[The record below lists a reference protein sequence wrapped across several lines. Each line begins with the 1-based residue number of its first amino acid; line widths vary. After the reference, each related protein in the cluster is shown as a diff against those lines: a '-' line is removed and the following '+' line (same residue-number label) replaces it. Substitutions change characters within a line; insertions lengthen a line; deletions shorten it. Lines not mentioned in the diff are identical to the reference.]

1 MKTVKLIFFTL
12 IFCFISVFCFAD
24 DFQIGDV
31 YYNIQGNKIF
41 RFTTTREYAL
51 KRQVDIDTKKIF
63 HSFDEFIN
71 YKESIEQQLKNQ
83 RVLEESNVEYSLGET
98 DENGLTK
105 INLMIKTKDTWNIFP
120 LPKPGYDSNDGFT
133 MKLKLKDYNFFG
145 SMKVFNFDINYRY
158 AQFPNEDKPN
168 EHQLGMN
175 FDFEIPFKAG
185 IFDATWLNEGSI
197 SWALGKAIPDF
208 NLETALNFSYPF
220 KIGSLN
226 WGISQGLTYNDD
238 YLPTNDEFYYTE
250 TFNLSIP
257 FKLYKIENWSEVIL
271 EPYTEFSW
279 NWDNDLFYMKNLTD
293 SILEEDLYGPR
304 FEAGIKA
311 QVGRL
316 DWINNH
322 RKGIISS
329 LAIYQQYNFHTTL
342 GSPGS
347 AIDIKAYY
355 TFNNFLGINSRFRGF
370 VNLNEYIEAGARLRG
385 VIDNSYETKSAL
397 SLNIDLP
404 ITLIRTDWE
413 KWGWTKPKALKF
425 LKYLD
430 FELQLSPFVDL
441 LISNCEANNT
451 IMNFKDGWYT
461 TGLEMIVFPEKMRS
475 LQIRVS
481 FGYDLTSV
489 LPAKVVNKEWRPKS
503 SKYEIFFGAG
513 LFY

>member
-1 MKTVKLIFFTL
+1 MKSIKIFITTL
-12 IFCFISVFCFAD
+12 ILFLISVNIYAD
-24 DFQIGDV
+24 DFRIGDV

-51 KRQVDIDTKKIF
+51 KRQVEIDTKRIF

-98 DENGLTK
+98 DENQVTK

-158 AQFPNEDKPN
+158 AQFPNENKPN

-185 IFDATWLNEGSI
+185 IFDANWINEGSV
-197 SWALGKAIPDF
+197 SWALGRAIPDF
-208 NLETALNFSYPF
+208 NLTTALNFSYPF
-220 KIGSLN
+220 KIGSLD

-238 YLPTNDEFYYTE
+238 YLATNDEFYFTE
-250 TFNLSIP
+250 IFNLSVPLKVYQI
-257 FKLYKIENWSEVIL
+257 KNWSDVVL
-271 EPYTEFSW
+271 EPYMEFTW
-279 NWDNDLFYMKNLTD
+279 NWDKDIFNQNDFTD

-304 FEAGIKA
+304 FEAGLKA
-311 QVGRL
+311 EVGRL

-322 RKGIISS
+322 RKGILSS
-329 LAIYQQYNFHTTL
+329 LSIYQQYNFHTGL

-347 AIDIKAYY
+347 AVDLKAYY

-370 VNLNEYIEAGARLRG
+370 VNLNEDVEVGARLRG
-385 VIDNSYETKSAL
+385 VIDNSYDTKSAL
-397 SLNIDLP
+397 SLSLDLP
-404 ITLIRTDWE
+404 VTLFRTDWE
-413 KWGWTKPKALKF
+413 KWGWTKHKALRF
-425 LKYLD
+425 FKYLD
-430 FELQLSPFVDL
+430 FELQLSPFFDM
-441 LISNCEANNT
+441 LISNCEENDT
-451 IMNFKDGWYT
+451 IMSFKDGWYT
-461 TGLEMIVFPEKMRS
+461 SGIEMIFFPEKMRS
-475 LQIRVS
+475 LQIRIS
-481 FGYDLTSV
+481 FGYDLTTV
-489 LPAKVVNKEWRPKS
+489 MPAKIINNNWRQKR